1 MVILTLNCGS
11 SSVKYQ
17 VYEWNEHVVLARG
30 LVERVGTSEAV
41 LEHSA
46 HHSET
51 YTVTKEIPDHET
63 AVQLI
68 LETITGP
75 KTGVVKALKDVM
87 AVGHRVLH
95 GGQKF
100 AKSVLITPE
109 SLQTFRELI
118 DLGPLHL
125 PANISGIE
133 AAQKVL
139 PGVPQVA
146 VLDTAW
152 HQTMPASSYVYAVP
166 YNWYSFYGVRRYGFH
181 GTSFLYTAKRASVL
195 LGKKP
200 ADTNLIIA
208 HVGNGAS
215 MSAIKN
221 GSAYDTSMGLTPL
234 EGLVMGTRSGDIDPA
249 IINYIC
255 RRSGMTSQEVENELN
270 KKSGI
275 LGITQKFSDRRDMNK
290 AADEGDANSLLAR
303 QIEGYRL
310 KKYIGSYMAA
320 LGRVDAV
327 VFTAGVGEMAY
338 QIREEALKGLENLGI
353 FLDPEKNK
361 LSRTRNAETLI
372 SAEHSPI
379 KVFVIPTDEE
389 LVMTE
394 DTYAITK
401 GTYDIH
407 TNFTY
412 SFENPSYVNKER
424 ARALE
429 KEIAKNPAFKA
440 IIAKAP

>member
-17 VYEWNEHVVLARG
+17 VYLWTEHRVLAKG
-30 LVERVGTSEAV
+30 IVERVGSSEAV
-41 LEHSA
+41 LEHIP
-46 HHSET
+46 HHTEP
-51 YTVTKEIPDHET
+51 YTVTQSIPDHET
-63 AVQLI
+63 AIQLI
-68 LETITGP
+68 LECITDS
-75 KTGVVKALKDVM
+75 KMGVVKSLKEVV

-109 SLQTFRELI
+109 TLQTFRELI

-195 LGKKP
+195 LKKAP
-200 ADTNLIIA
+200 TDTNLIIA

-215 MSAIKN
+215 MSAVKN
-221 GSAYDTSMGLTPL
+221 GCAYDTSMGLTPL

-249 IINYIC
+249 IISYIC
-255 RRSGMTSQEVENELN
+255 RRTGMTNLEVENELN

-290 AADEGDANSLLAR
+290 AADEGDPNSLLAR

-310 KKYIGSYMAA
+310 KKYIGAYMAA
-320 LGRVDAV
+320 LGRVDAI
-327 VFTAGVGEMAY
+327 VFTAGVGEMAF
-338 QIREEALKGLENLGI
+338 QIREEALQGLEGLGI
-353 FLDPEKNK
+353 ILDCEKNK
-361 LSRTRNAETLI
+361 LSRTRNAETCI
-372 SAEHSPI
+372 SADNSPI

-394 DTYAITK
+394 DTYALTA

-412 SFENPSYVNKER
+412 SFQDPKYVNHER
-424 ARALE
+424 AKALE
-429 KEIAKNPAFKA
+429 KELTKNPALKSILA
-440 IIAKAP
+440 